1 MLNLRRRGM
10 LNLTRI
16 FYSSTENTDAL
27 HAELIPENEQRTF
40 LRSCRTK
47 IKNHLKST
55 IAEATVKVLGMQKRV
70 EPRFRTQGSW
80 AYETCI
86 QPAHPSIQEMDLDYG
101 VYLPVDVWRENG
113 PPAEMAKVYFDL
125 VETQLQILC
134 ALEQWELVKDDNEKD
149 TCIRIKVATWAHID
163 IPLYAAPAED
173 FAKVVETVLLKTNAR
188 ALNSING
195 SMAMDSMEQLLYKG
209 QTWDDLDQI
218 MMATRKGEWK
228 ASDPEMV
235 AKWFRDQ
242 IIRFGELGDQ
252 FLRVCRYI
260 KAWRDYNW
268 KDGGPTSVSL
278 MIAIAQKF
286 EGKKGRDDIALE
298 EAANI
303 VSQAIRKGIY
313 EPGIDNGGED
323 FNRLSPESRIEAGL
337 VADRLADTLSS
348 ARGSTIDKCTEIPY
362 SLRRVLGSRVPLD
375 AELIKEETPAS
386 IVRRTA
392 PAIVA
397 APYVPNTSAG

>member
-1 MLNLRRRGM
+1 
-10 LNLTRI
+10 
-16 FYSSTENTDAL
+16 
-27 HAELIPENEQRTF
+27 
-40 LRSCRTK
+40 
-47 IKNHLKST
+47 
-55 IAEATVKVLGMQKRV
+55 MQKRV

-134 ALEQWELVKDDNEKD
+134 ALEQWELVKDEDEKD

-173 FAKVVETVLLKTNAR
+173 FAKVVETVVLKSNAR

-195 SMAMDSMEQLLYKG
+195 SLAMDSMEQLLYKG

-228 ASDPEMV
+228 ASDPETV

-242 IIRFGELGDQ
+242 IIRFGELGGQ
-252 FLRVCRYI
+252 FLRACRYI

-268 KDGGPTSVSL
+268 KVGGPTSVSL
-278 MIAIAQKF
+278 MIAVAQKF
-286 EGKKGRDDIALE
+286 QGKRGRDDIAFE
-298 EAANI
+298 EAANT
-303 VSQAIRKGIY
+303 VSQAIRKSIF
-313 EPGIDNGGED
+313 EPGIDNGEED
-323 FNRLSPESRIEAGL
+323 FNRLSPEKRLEAGRRADGL
-337 VADRLADTLSS
+337 VYTLRS
-348 ARGSTIDKCTEIPY
+348 ARASTLDKCIEIPY
-362 SLRRVLGSRVPLD
+362 SLRGVLGDRIPLD
-375 AELIKEETPAS
+375 ASLIKEETPAS
-386 IVRRTA
+386 VVRSTA